1 MTILAGVFPSSFIHP
16 FSHVRHHIKH
26 HHVSNITIKE
36 FQEILPA
43 LHGSI
48 KYWLS
53 LRGSVYAKVWL
64 RRSSMVKCELWDLL
78 SLFSCRILRPS
89 TRNAVVVRHNRI
101 TQHSLRFPMIF
112 SIICREQ
119 FTTEKKI
126 KLSSVH
132 CEFIYRMPRRAS
144 VDDKKKMST
153 TLRFTLTSLLSRLD
167 EFHFTFFFNQSHT
180 ICRLAAV
187 DDEN

>member
-16 FSHVRHHIKH
+16 LSHVRHHIKH
-26 HHVSNITIKE
+26 HHVSNITIKN

-101 TQHSLRFPMIF
+101 TQNSLRFPMMF

-119 FTTEKKI
+119 FTTEKK
-126 KLSSVH
+126 LSCRLFTVNS
-132 CEFIYRMPRRAS
+132 FIGCLGELPLMI
-144 VDDKKKMST
+144 KKKCQQLCVSRSLHCSLDST
-153 TLRFTLTSLLSRLD
+153 NFISL
-167 EFHFTFFFNQSHT
+167 FFQSIAH
-180 ICRLAAV
+180 
-187 DDEN
+187 NM